1 MVCFCFILAT
11 ACFKY
16 IYREIDRGVVNRMEC
31 SEVRDGGKENPERYL
46 HTFALVANP
55 QKYNI
60 KVSV

>member
-1 MVCFCFILAT
+1 
-11 ACFKY
+11 
-16 IYREIDRGVVNRMEC
+16 MEC
-31 SEVRDGGKENPERYL
+31 SEVRDGGKENHERYL

>member
-1 MVCFCFILAT
+1 
-11 ACFKY
+11 
-16 IYREIDRGVVNRMEC
+16 MEC

-60 KVSV
+60 KVSI